1 MSGARSPV
9 GYAAEKLPTL
19 LARWRGDAGRLVQ
32 WFAPLQ
38 WRGVPAA
45 AVMGL
50 SASSMGQR
58 EVVGDLTTDAS
69 AVGLFGVEGPAI
81 RAYTTNA
88 AVRSLLGHASH
99 PMPAYLDALDDQ
111 VVTGIANYRR
121 HLAAVTAALP
131 ASLRPSSVSSV
142 YAYRLAAGA
151 YSLGEGA
158 VSGVLAAYEDA
169 LATVEESARWDVL
182 RGLLERDA
190 ARRATIGGVH
200 ARGEW
205 GAAHLAVRVDQRVE
219 SGRALARALGQ
230 STNWW
235 GSTAS
240 SGPALVALA
249 YGSSAPV
256 PATGGGGVVAA
267 AVVLLVALAVARRKR

>member
-1 MSGARSPV
+1 MSNARSPTA
-9 GYAAEKLPTL
+9 YAAEKLPML
-19 LARWRGDAGRLVQ
+19 LARWRSDPGRLVQ

-38 WRGVPAA
+38 WRGVPGA

-50 SASSMGQR
+50 TASSMGQR

-88 AVRSLLGHASH
+88 TVRSLLGHASH
-99 PMPAYLDALDDQ
+99 AMPAYLDNLDDQ

-131 ASLRPSSVSSV
+131 ASLRPSSVSSL

-151 YSLGEGA
+151 YSLGEGTVAA
-158 VSGVLAAYEDA
+158 VLSAYEDELSA
-169 LATVEESARWDVL
+169 LDEGARWDRL

-190 ARRATIGGVH
+190 ARRDTIGGVR

-219 SGRALARALGQ
+219 SGRALARALRQ
-230 STNWW
+230 STSWW

-249 YGSSAPV
+249 YGSSAQSTS
-256 PATGGGGVVAA
+256 TGGNGVV
-267 AVVLLVALAVARRKR
+267 VLAVALAALVWLRRK